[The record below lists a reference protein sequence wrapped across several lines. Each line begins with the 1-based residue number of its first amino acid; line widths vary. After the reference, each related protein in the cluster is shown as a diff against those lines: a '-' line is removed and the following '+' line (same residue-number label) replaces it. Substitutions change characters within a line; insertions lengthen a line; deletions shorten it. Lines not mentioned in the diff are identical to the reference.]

1 MKTLLWV
8 ILLVS
13 IRFCSY
19 GSVET
24 IPSGSFIVNLGIM
37 PQTIQNGLKPYGFVY
52 DLLKNLHVP
61 VKWVIN
67 SAKVKDGVDF
77 TYNGNDYRV

>member
-1 MKTLLWV
+1 
-8 ILLVS
+8 
-13 IRFCSY
+13 
-19 GSVET
+19 
-24 IPSGSFIVNLGIM
+24 M

-77 TYNGNDYRV
+77 TYNGNDYRGGSFVILNEYRTNEVNAAINN